1 MALSSG
7 GPQGGGWRRGE
18 GPGFTAHS
26 ALQGALGWGGARILL
41 TLVPSAWAL
50 GEQAGP
56 HQEGLW
62 SVVRAAGRMSL
73 WPA

>member
-1 MALSSG
+1 MAPSSG

-18 GPGFTAHS
+18 GPGFTAHN
-26 ALQGALGWGGARILL
+26 ALQGDFGWGGARMLV

-62 SVVRAAGRMSL
+62 Q
-73 WPA
+73 W